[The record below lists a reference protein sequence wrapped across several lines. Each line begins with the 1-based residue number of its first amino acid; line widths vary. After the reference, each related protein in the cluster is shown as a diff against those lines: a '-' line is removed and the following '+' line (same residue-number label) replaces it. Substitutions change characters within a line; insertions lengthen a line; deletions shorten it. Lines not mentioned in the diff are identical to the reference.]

1 MATHRFKAKVEPAGP
16 RGAWCYVRLPAEVT
30 AALGTKARVSV
41 KLTVGTTVFRTSV
54 FPDGKGA
61 HQAMFNRAMQVASGA
76 RTGDDVALVLEP
88 DTEKRV
94 VTVPK
99 DLQDALDAHPRIK
112 AFFDGLAPSCR
123 SEYVDFVVEA
133 KKPDTRAARLEKTL
147 DMLQKGKKRVK
158 T

>member
-1 MATHRFKAKVEPAGP
+1 MATHRFTTKVEAAGP
-16 RGAWCYVRLPAEVT
+16 RAAWCFVRLPSEVT

-41 KLTVGTTVFRTSV
+41 KLTVGATVFRTSV

-61 HQAMFNRAMQVASGA
+61 HHAMFNRAMQVASGA
-76 RTGDDVALVLEP
+76 KRGDDVALVLEP
-88 DTEKRV
+88 DTRKRT

-99 DLQDALDAHPRIK
+99 DLRDALAANPRIE

-123 SEYVDFVVEA
+123 AEYVGFVTEA
-133 KKPDTRAARLEKTL
+133 KKPETRTARIDRTLE
-147 DMLQKGKKRVK
+147 MLQKGKRRVK